1 MVNFSRGVIQTMDNF
16 ETFAI
21 SKIVHEIRN
30 PLTLINSSL
39 QLIQQLHPEVKD
51 FQFWGQTL
59 EDVNYLGTLLED
71 LASYNDDSQ
80 FFRCEVDVRRLVLSL
95 EESLRPFLLETH
107 KHFSLHLPSQL
118 PSLFGS
124 PVKLKQALL
133 NILKNACE
141 ATSDNGCITMSVRKY
156 LSDIILIIS
165 DDGCGMSGEYLSS
178 LFKPFISH
186 KSTGSGLGMAIT
198 KKIIDA
204 HHGQIEVVSA
214 LGKGTTFTITLPHM
228 NILV

>member
-1 MVNFSRGVIQTMDNF
+1 MENSD
-16 ETFAI
+16 TFTI

-51 FQFWGQTL
+51 FQFWTQTL
-59 EDVNYLGTLLED
+59 EDVSYLGVLLDD
-71 LASYNDDSQ
+71 LASYNDDRR
-80 FFRCEVDVRRLVLSL
+80 FFRSEVDIRQLALSL
-95 EESLRPFLLETH
+95 EESLQPYLLESH
-107 KHFSLHLPSQL
+107 KHFSLHVPNQL
-118 PSLFGS
+118 PSVFGS
-124 PVKLKQALL
+124 PIKLKQAFL

-141 ATSDNGCITMSVRKY
+141 ATGDEGRINMSVRKY
-156 LSDIILIIS
+156 LSDIIILIT
-165 DDGCGMSGEYLSS
+165 DDGCGMNEECLGS
-178 LFKPFISH
+178 LFTPFISH
-186 KSTGSGLGMAIT
+186 KSNGSGLGLAIT

-204 HHGQIEVVSA
+204 HHGQIDVTSA

>member
-1 MVNFSRGVIQTMDNF
+1 MDQSD
-16 ETFAI
+16 TFAI

-59 EDVNYLGTLLED
+59 DDVSYLGSLLDD
-71 LASYNDDSQ
+71 LASYNDETR
-80 FFRCEVDVRRLVLSL
+80 FFRCEVDIRQLALSL
-95 EESLRPFLLETH
+95 EESIQPFLLETN
-107 KHFSLHLPSQL
+107 KHFSLHLPNQL
-118 PSLFGS
+118 PSVFGN
-124 PVKLKQALL
+124 PVKLRQAFL

-141 ATSDNGCITMSVRKY
+141 ATADNGCITMSVRKY
-156 LSDIILIIS
+156 LSDIIVMIS
-165 DDGCGMSGEYLSS
+165 DDGCGMSEEYLAT
-178 LFKPFISH
+178 LFTPFISH
-186 KSTGSGLGMAIT
+186 KSGGSGLGMAIT
-198 KKIIDA
+198 RKIIEA
-204 HHGQIEVVSA
+204 HHGQIDAISV